1 MWRCTL
7 SSTFQLSVHL
17 RFSARTGVPSQF
29 NSCREELSS
38 LAVVT
43 GAVGVEV
50 GERPGDGEKSLGYW
64 GEDMAV

>member
-1 MWRCTL
+1 MRRCTP

-29 NSCREELSS
+29 NSGREELSS
-38 LAVVT
+38 LVEVT
-43 GAVGVEV
+43 GVVGVEV
-50 GERPGDGEKSLGYW
+50 GKRPGDGEKSLGYW